1 MPAPLQR
8 NNPLSRKP
16 VTPPDS
22 DSEATAALPD
32 LRIKRENEY
41 EEYDEQ
47 AAGQQHEQDS
57 QPSPKR
63 LRILAGPGPDDFI
76 LPHAPPSEHTLPARN
91 HGVPDQP
98 TAVIS
103 AASWYPPLL
112 PASRIL
118 NPVRI
123 SPELVAYAVTT
134 TPSVQQAPTASTA
147 SATPASYRFHN
158 LAGPLNGRSLR
169 LLPAAP
175 EQRRTSQIARPAAAH
190 TATSSAAATDAA
202 RAASRT
208 APIATPPAGDPGAQ
222 DALSLQAR
230 TAAVHMRNVS
240 QLLQRAREHFVI
252 PLERVHPRIPGE
264 TATIAAINNT
274 AAIINAKLQTLA
286 FLCQVLATDLATPQS
301 ARSTALPPLAGPDG
315 VLAATATN
323 VDRLATDLLI
333 LYQACT
339 KVRETLASIVL
350 PLAITVSSRLLSYA
364 NAIRYNNDR
373 ARIMRINAALQS
385 E

>member
-91 HGVPDQP
+91 HGVPNAP

-112 PASRIL
+112 PASRII

-123 SPELVAYAVTT
+123 SPGLVAYAVPTA
-134 TPSVQQAPTASTA
+134 PSVQQAPTASTA

-158 LAGPLNGRSLR
+158 LAGPLSGRNLR
-169 LLPAAP
+169 QLPAAS
-175 EQRRTSQIARPAAAH
+175 EERRTSQIARPAAAH
-190 TATSSAAATDAA
+190 SATSSAAATDAA
-202 RAASRT
+202 RAAPRT
-208 APIATPPAGDPGAQ
+208 APIATPPAGDSGAQ
-222 DALSLQAR
+222 DALFLQAR

-240 QLLQRAREHFVI
+240 QLLLRAREHFI
-252 PLERVHPRIPGE
+252 LPLERVQPRIPGE
-264 TATIAAINNT
+264 TATITAINNT
-274 AAIINAKLQTLA
+274 AAIINAKLQTLS

-301 ARSTALPPLAGPDG
+301 ARGTALPPLAGPDG

-364 NAIRYNNDR
+364 NAIRYNSDR